1 MPTEITMLKKRSQSE
16 RSAETQ
22 GLIMQATLECILQ
35 KGIRETSTV
44 DVAKQAGVSRGAL
57 LHHYPTKESL
67 MHAALERLLSDEI
80 TNVQQIASDVNE
92 GKIDFDT
99 FLQAMWEH
107 FAGDLFMITLEYL
120 TTARTDQAI
129 RDVLTPLAAH
139 YNESMEQIWEQLI
152 DHTESSKER
161 RIALNATLCMLR
173 GMAAQSIWRDDPVL
187 FQGMLQFWKKSLVET
202 GLLPPNRSE

>member
-1 MPTEITMLKKRSQSE
+1 MLKKRSQSE

-22 GLIMQATLECILQ
+22 GLIMQATLDCILQ

-67 MHAALERLLSDEI
+67 MHAALEKVLSEEI
-80 TNVQQIASDVNE
+80 SLVQQIASDVNE
-92 GKIDFDT
+92 GKADLDS

-107 FAGDLFMITLEYL
+107 FAGDLFKIALEYL
-120 TTARTDQAI
+120 TTARTDEAI

-139 YNESMEQIWEQLI
+139 YNESMEQIWEQL
-152 DHTESSKER
+152 TKEAENASESR
-161 RIALNATLCMLR
+161 VALTATLCMMR
-173 GMAAQSIWRDDPVL
+173 GMAAQGIWREDPEL
-187 FQGMLQFWKKSLVET
+187 FQDVLHFWRKSLANT
-202 GLLPPNRSE
+202 GLLPVKRSN